1 MSLRSTY
8 TPTTI
13 KGGSGERSSGRH
25 GSGSVA
31 GSVETADKKAKK
43 IDWSSL
49 PEIWALMHPR
59 RGILL
64 LGLLLTG
71 VNTLAGLVLPL
82 SSKFLF
88 DNVINK
94 RQVQLLLPLVLQSSR
109 RQQSKG

>member
-8 TPTTI
+8 TPATI

-25 GSGSVA
+25 GSGGAA
-31 GSVETADKKAKK
+31 GAAGTSDSGEKKAKK

-49 PEIWALMHPR
+49 PEIWALIHPR
-59 RGILL
+59 RGILFI
-64 LGLLLTG
+64 GLLLTG

-82 SSKFLF
+82 SSRFLF

-94 RQVQLLLPLVLQSSR
+94 RQVQLLPP
-109 RQQSKG
+109 